1 MCLKAQ
7 VDLVCIFKYDIVT
20 IIVLPV
26 FVFILRISDIFEWR
40 LYFVLTFFK
49 IYYFA
54 AEGAEFYEIDHDKKY
69 YTKEKLEIRFL

>member
-1 MCLKAQ
+1 M
-7 VDLVCIFKYDIVT
+7 
-20 IIVLPV
+20 
-26 FVFILRISDIFEWR
+26 
-40 LYFVLTFFK
+40 LTFLK